1 MAVGVFA
8 GIAVKDYASAL
19 KWYQRLLG
27 AEPSFY
33 PNDAEAVGM
42 IWVDDPQ
49 AEAARIAE
57 RGLEP
62 DDVERYGTVWKY
74 VFHDADGNETGIGGD
89 ASAS

>member
-27 AEPSFY
+27 AEPSFH

-42 IWVDDPQ
+42 ILVDHPQ

-62 DDVERYGTVWKY
+62 DHVERYGTVWKY
-74 VFHDADGNETGIGGD
+74 VFHDADGNDTRIGGD

>member
-1 MAVGVFA
+1 
-8 GIAVKDYASAL
+8 
-19 KWYQRLLG
+19 
-27 AEPSFY
+27 
-33 PNDAEAVGM
+33 M

-62 DDVERYGTVWKY
+62 DHVERYGTVWKY